1 VALYLIRSVAD
12 QVGLAPET
20 VRAYCNEGLVTPLR
34 DSSGRRLFT
43 DHDVRRIREVCLAKM
58 ARRPLYARAREE
70 AVA

>member
-1 VALYLIRSVAD
+1 MPFYLIRSVAD

-20 VRAYCNEGLVTPLR
+20 IRSYCNRGLLTPIR

-43 DHDVRRIREVCLAKM
+43 EEDIERIREICLEKM